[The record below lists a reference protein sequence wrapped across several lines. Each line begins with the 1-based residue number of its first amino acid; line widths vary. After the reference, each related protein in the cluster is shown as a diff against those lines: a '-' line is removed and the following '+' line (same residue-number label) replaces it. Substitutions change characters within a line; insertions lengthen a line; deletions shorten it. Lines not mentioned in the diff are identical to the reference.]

1 VFVIQLHT
9 SIQIITN
16 VDNAYRSIHLAYPVL
31 MTQLIMKEIA
41 QIVELEILYLQME
54 ENAL

>member
-1 VFVIQLHT
+1 VFAIQLHT
-9 SIQIITN
+9 LIQIITN

-41 QIVELEILYLQME
+41 QIVGLEILYLQMD